1 MAEISPITPSRSGH
15 RRIDGVGNRPPLS
28 AITALQS
35 GERRGADLPRPPHR
49 PTEIAGTPSRLT
61 GPFRTDRA
69 AKHDFIPPLILTDSP
84 GHRIR
89 GDGARNRGPP
99 SPSSSGREG
108 GRRGPGPSGEVGS
121 SHSSSRAIRPSRI
134 VHRQFTV
141 PYFRTLIAAEGT
153 NPPFVRRPIAGPAAS
168 LKSRKQYRLD
178 WGPKRGSS
186 PGPDGPW
193 F

>member
-1 MAEISPITPSRSGH
+1 MRWRMAEISPITPSRSGH

-89 GDGARNRGPP
+89 GDGARKRGPP
-99 SPSSSGREG
+99 SFSGRRERVG
-108 GRRGPGPSGEVGS
+108 GGLGHLARIHSYRRGV
-121 SHSSSRAIRPSRI
+121 RKSRI
-134 VHRQFTV
+134 AHRQFTG
-141 PYFRTLIAAEGT
+141 PSYRTLIADEGGGDQS
-153 NPPFVRRPIAGPAAS
+153 PPFKAPDRRACGFVEIA
-168 LKSRKQYRLD
+168 
-178 WGPKRGSS
+178 
-186 PGPDGPW
+186 
-193 F
+193 